1 MKSYREWY
9 SCDGLITDRHD
20 GREMEG
26 HPMASA
32 GYISVLNP
40 DPKEAADV
48 TITFYHENVEPTSVD
63 LKVPP
68 QHTEVM
74 EVHNIEASGERNRY
88 YGLKVE
94 GNIPVIAQHTTYEYK
109 AWDRVPEGMISV
121 VMYPGPLADETE
133 WYFPDA
139 WMGGGGEMSWYER
152 ETLTVLNPNP
162 TDAEVTVTFYLAGE
176 TGVEKF
182 IVHGQRVQP
191 LRLFDVEHLG
201 LENRKRGSAQFSLRV
216 ESDLPIVVQK
226 TRKAY
231 LQFDPTTQGMWTSIG
246 IPAHPVSTEARY
258 TEWFYPGGY
267 VQDVG
272 NYPKDDVNQLGWD
285 LYFLFNPSADKVA
298 HVDTTF
304 YYESAEPK
312 HLEFTVEPLRHS
324 LLWLHHEQYREY
336 TGRNQPY
343 GVRISSD
350 IPVFPHWTRGE
361 YESWGEHCPTAMF
374 GVVPYKG
381 PLTDETEW
389 YYADGFVQDSE
400 SHPLIQTE
408 WMSILNPNREKA
420 DITVTVYTPSP
431 TEVGPPSGPVEYRT
445 EIGAQS
451 VKLIKMEELE
461 IVPRSQRYG
470 VGVKSTLPIVV
481 QQTRRSLVKG
491 GTPSSKSTF
500 ATMAVPLKR

>member
-1 MKSYREWY
+1 MKSYKKWY

-40 DPKEAADV
+40 NSNEKSDV
-48 TITFYHENVEPTSVD
+48 TVTFYHQNVEPTSVSIT
-63 LKVPP
+63 VPP
-68 QHTEVM
+68 QSTEVVK
-74 EVHNIEASGERNRY
+74 VHDVEASGERNKY

-94 GNIPVIAQHTTYEYK
+94 GNIPIVAQHTTYEYK

-121 VMYPGPLADETE
+121 VMHPGPLESETE

-139 WMGGGGEMSWYER
+139 WMGGGGDMSWYER

-162 TDAEVTVTFYLAGE
+162 TDAEVTATFYLDGE

-182 IVHGQRVQP
+182 IVHGQRVYP
-191 LRLFDVEHLG
+191 LWLFDVEHLG
-201 LENRKRGSAQFSLRV
+201 LANRKRNMAQFSVKV
-216 ESDLPIVVQK
+216 EANLPIVVQK

-246 IPAHPVSTEARY
+246 IPAHPGISNEQEY

-267 VQDVG
+267 VQDIG
-272 NYPKDDVNQLGWD
+272 NYPKDDMNQLGWD
-285 LYFLFNPSADKVA
+285 LYFLFNPSADKTA

-304 YYESAEPK
+304 YYESDEPK
-312 HLEFTVEPLRHS
+312 HLQLTVEPSRHS
-324 LLWLHHEQYREY
+324 LLWLHHEQYKEY

-343 GVRISSD
+343 GVKISSD

-374 GVVPYKG
+374 GVVPYRG
-381 PLTDETEW
+381 PLTNETEW

-408 WMSILNPNREKA
+408 WLSILNPNYEKTNVA
-420 DITVTVYTPSP
+420 IVVYTS
-431 TEVGPPSGPVEYRT
+431 SGPLKYQTDIPAR
-445 EIGAQS
+445 S

-461 IVPRSQRYG
+461 ITPKGQSYS

-500 ATMAVPLKR
+500 ATMSVPLNR

>member
-1 MKSYREWY
+1 MTVMKSYKEWY
-9 SCDGLITDRHD
+9 SCDGLITDRHN
-20 GREMEG
+20 GREIEG

-40 DPKEAADV
+40 GTEEAADV
-48 TITFYHENVEPTSVD
+48 TITFYHQNVEPTHFR

-68 QHTEVM
+68 QHIEVV
-74 EVHNIEASGERNRY
+74 EVHNLEESGERNKY

-94 GNIPVIAQHTTYEYK
+94 SSIPIVAQHTTHEYK

-121 VMYPGPLADETE
+121 VMHPGPLTGETE

-139 WMGGGGEMSWYER
+139 WMGGAGKMSWFER
-152 ETLTVLNPNP
+152 ETMTVLNPNP
-162 TDAEVTVTFYLAGE
+162 EDAEVKITFYLEGK

-182 IVHGQRVQP
+182 IAHGQQVYP
-191 LRLFDVEHLG
+191 LWLFGVEHLG
-201 LENRKRGSAQFSLRV
+201 LANGVRGMAQFSAKV
-216 ESDLPIVVQK
+216 EASLPIVVQK

-246 IPAHPVSTEARY
+246 IPAHPAEGGY

-272 NYPKDDVNQLGWD
+272 NYPKDDVDQLGWD
-285 LYFLFNPSADKVA
+285 LFFMFNPSVDKVA

-312 HLEFTVEPLRHS
+312 HLELTVEPSRHS
-324 LLWLHHEQYREY
+324 LCWLHHEQFEEY

-343 GVRISSD
+343 GIRISSD

-381 PLTDETEW
+381 PLTNETEW
-389 YYADGFVQDSE
+389 YYADGFVQNSE

-408 WMSILNPNREKA
+408 WVSILNPNEEKT
-420 DITVTVYTPSP
+420 DITVVVYTS
-431 TEVGPPSGPVEYRT
+431 SGPSEYSAD
-445 EIGAQS
+445 IAPQS
-451 VKLIKMEELE
+451 VRLIKMEELE
-461 IVPRSQRYG
+461 IVPRGERYG
-470 VGVKSTLPIVV
+470 VGVKSSLPVVV
-481 QQTRRSLVKG
+481 QQTRRSLTKG

-500 ATMAVPLKR
+500 GTMAAPLMLTG